1 MSIKRQG
8 SEDHY
13 DQKQPN
19 LFFHANPRMSEVRG
33 FNTWRRTEECTP
45 GSLWNRSHCKCW
57 SGALYSLCA
66 LGDAFGCFAVKEL
79 LKLLTA
85 KAAKNFRKVRKEQRT
100 TSTAKLQHYRNVARK
115 PGFRVIESKLSSSR
129 MLPEIENLLRLQE
142 ADKHIRR
149 LQDEIAELPKRVAA
163 IEHKLADTK
172 AKLEKAQAAVKADEA
187 TRRKYDTTISDLRG
201 KISKYRDQSLDVK
214 TNDQYKAL
222 LHEIQFAEK
231 DIAATE
237 DKILELMLN
246 ADARDKEV
254 KAAQADLKAETA
266 EIEKEKAQAR
276 ERTAEDEKQLA
287 EWRAKRDQMRAG
299 VNEDLL
305 RHYERVSKFRGSGIS
320 EVKDHKCMACQVMLR
335 PQTYNDVRT
344 GQQTVVCD
352 SCQRILYYN
361 PAEEMQK
368 LEPEHKRARRHHPK
382 IDAPQ
387 AWYYRA
393 GVRRCRRSFYLSG
406 ERARPIQP
414 ARLRHAHRPPRRR
427 HPHSRRRLPTGISGG
442 HYRRHSPQR
451 KLDRKRYGKLGHRD
465 AHDGARFA
473 AHRS

>member
-1 MSIKRQG
+1 VA
-8 SEDHY
+8 
-13 DQKQPN
+13 
-19 LFFHANPRMSEVRG
+19 FRM
-33 FNTWRRTEECTP
+33 
-45 GSLWNRSHCKCW
+45 
-57 SGALYSLCA
+57 
-66 LGDAFGCFAVKEL
+66 
-79 LKLLTA
+79 
-85 KAAKNFRKVRKEQRT
+85 
-100 TSTAKLQHYRNVARK
+100 
-115 PGFRVIESKLSSSR
+115 IESSLSPLG

-142 ADKHIRR
+142 ADKEIRR

-172 AKLEKAQAAVKADEA
+172 AQLERAQAAVKVDET
-187 TRRKYDTTISDLRG
+187 TRRKHETTITDLRG

-214 TNDQYKAL
+214 TNEQYKAL

-254 KAAQADLKAETA
+254 KAAQAELKAEAA
-266 EIEKEKAQAR
+266 EIEKEKAEAR
-276 ERTAEDEKQLA
+276 ERTAVDEKQLA
-287 EWRAKRDQMRAG
+287 EWRGKRSQMRAG
-299 VNEDLL
+299 VSEDLL

-320 EVKDHKCMACQVMLR
+320 EVRDHKCMACQVMLR

-361 PAEEMQK
+361 PANEMQA

-387 AWYYRA
+387 AWYYRQEFGDA
-393 GVRRCRRSFYLSG
+393 GEVFLCLTNASGQATRRVFDMHTG
-406 ERARPIQP
+406 
-414 ARLRHAHRPPRRR
+414 RLIGDILIREGDYRHAFPEDITGAV
-427 HPHSRRRLPTGISGG
+427 RLNGSWSENEMETWGTEMPMTALDSLHVDLEAARYEMSSHAAAKSKTAAAVPTE
-442 HYRRHSPQR
+442 Q
-451 KLDRKRYGKLGHRD
+451 
-465 AHDGARFA
+465 A
-473 AHRS
+473 AS